1 MANLWIDPPGKPVTG
16 SIRFLSSEAEPT
28 LYMARTEPAKLGGS
42 PLPVFQTLLAPVT
55 GTSDSIGS
63 GKTLPTLTLEQP
75 FGSVPDWDLSSD
87 RDGTLHLA
95 HQIFGGG
102 WNLLRVASVQNGTL
116 QEDSVYG
123 IGDCGFPRLVR
134 DTSGK
139 GASRVLVTCVL
150 DRENLVL
157 MLPGTP
163 VSGGTVPIEPLELGP
178 AGPGLAFAD
187 LSGDMPTRLDLLLKT
202 EIRQGPLCSSGLFR
216 GTLTLAGFDLSSK
229 TPSTPTPLVPGTE
242 DRRGLPYGQ
251 AIRQLQ
257 PSGRAMEHRESGLL
271 AH

>member
-1 MANLWIDPPGKPVTG
+1 MANLSIDPPGKPVTG
-16 SIRFLSSEAEPT
+16 PIRFLSGRGGPI
-28 LYMARTEPAKLGGS
+28 LYMAKTEPATQGSS
-42 PLPVFQTLLAPVT
+42 PLTGFQTVLAPVT
-55 GTSDSIGS
+55 SISNSVGS
-63 GKTLPTLTLEQP
+63 GKTPQILTLEQP

-116 QEDSVYG
+116 QVDSVYG
-123 IGDCGFPRLVR
+123 IGDCGFLRLVR
-134 DTSGK
+134 DTSDK

-163 VSGGTVPIEPLELGP
+163 VSGGTVPIEPLELGS

-251 AIRQLQ
+251 R
-257 PSGRAMEHRESGLL
+257 SVSYNHRGEQ
-271 AH
+271 